1 MLHDLNS
8 IQISKDKT
16 IMEAMRAINDSASRF
31 ALVVDN
37 EKRLIGIVTDGDIRR
52 GFLDKHDPNE
62 PVVNIMNDKP
72 IVAREG
78 LTHEAMLELI
88 NDKFAQI
95 PVLDDQ
101 GRVKGVLTFKD
112 KNVLLDAK
120 SRRVCILGLGFVGL
134 TISVVLA
141 ELGFTVYGY
150 DINTELIE
158 NLKAGKVPF
167 HEDGLEGYLNRY
179 VGTNLL
185 PVTSLEGC
193 DIDTFVITVGTPVDP
208 LTKLPN
214 MNYIEQAVRSI
225 GAYLKPDDLVILR
238 STVPVG
244 TTRGVVVP
252 ILDEM
257 SGLEVGADYYLAY
270 VPERTIAGRA
280 IPELKELPQI
290 IGGFDKKS
298 TMVADRFFRE
308 VTPTIVDV
316 GSLEGAEMV
325 KILNNTFRDV
335 KFGYANEMAMICKE
349 LGLDMVKLAQAA
361 NLGYSRDEIPLPSPG
376 VGGAC
381 LTKDPYI
388 LMYSCKDLKHKPGI
402 VKEARR
408 VNESVPRK
416 IAEEIRVDFKSVNKD
431 EKKVKI
437 FIAGFAFKGEPETSD
452 LRGSTTL
459 DLLRYL
465 REEGFEDTSF
475 YGHDP
480 VIADSEL
487 AALGV
492 TPVSVHEGF
501 KQADAVI
508 LMNNHKSYEKMD
520 IFELL
525 SLSRK
530 DCVFVDGWHVFDH
543 YEVRTVNSV
552 RYRGV
557 GCND

>member
-1 MLHDLNS
+1 VLHDINS

-31 ALVVDN
+31 ALIVDDD
-37 EKRLIGIVTDGDIRR
+37 KRLIGIVTDGDIRR
-52 GFLDKHDPNE
+52 GFLEKRDSNE

-72 IVAREG
+72 VVAREG
-78 LTHEAMLELI
+78 LSRDAMLELI

-95 PVLDDQ
+95 PVLDED

-120 SRRVCILGLGFVGL
+120 SRRVCVLGLGFVGL

-150 DINTELIE
+150 DTNKDLIE

-179 VGTNLL
+179 IGTQLL
-185 PVTSLEGC
+185 PVASLEGC
-193 DIDTFVITVGTPVDP
+193 EIDTYVITVGTPVDP
-208 LTKLPN
+208 ECKIPN
-214 MNYIEQAVRSI
+214 INYIEQAVRNI

-244 TTRGVVVP
+244 TTRGVVIP
-252 ILDEM
+252 ILKEM
-257 SGLEVGADYYLAY
+257 SGLDAGSDYYLAY
-270 VPERTIAGRA
+270 VPERTVAGRA

-349 LGLDMVKLAQAA
+349 LGLDMVKLVQAA

-388 LMYSCKDLKHKPGI
+388 LMYSCKDLEHKPGI

-408 VNESVPRK
+408 VNELVPRNIVDDIK
-416 IAEEIRVDFKSVNKD
+416 GDFKSINKD
-431 EKKVKI
+431 KNKVKI

-459 DLLRYL
+459 DLIKHL
-465 REEGFEDTSF
+465 REEGFDDTSF

-480 VIADSEL
+480 VVASSEIK
-487 AALGV
+487 ALGV
-492 TPVSVHEGF
+492 TPVSVLEGF

-508 LMNNHKSYEKMD
+508 LMNNHKSYKNMD

-525 SLSRK
+525 SSSSK
-530 DCVFVDGWHVFDH
+530 DCVFVDGWHVFDP
-543 YEVRTVNSV
+543 YDIGTVNSV
-552 RYRGV
+552 RYRGI